1 MKSACLKIAL
11 LLICFPLCLTAWS
24 QTKMVSGKVT
34 SGEDSQPLSGVS
46 VIVKNKSIG
55 TQTAGNGEFSI
66 EASSNDI
73 LVFSYSGYAPQEVQ
87 VGISSSV
94 NISLKAE
101 LAKMDEVVVVGY
113 GTQSRRNVTSS
124 VSKMDK
130 EVLANAPRSNVGS
143 ALQGTVSGL
152 QAVNATGQPG
162 AGPILLLRGGASI
175 NSPGAPLVVIDGTI
189 RSYNDIASEDIAS
202 IELLKDAASTA
213 IYGARDT
220 FKSVDTS
227 SLVDKVEASLVEL
240 LLERKLRVGDVIP
253 KEIELSEA
261 LGVSRTVIRE
271 ALTRLRL
278 MGLIE
283 SKKKKGSVITSPDL
297 FGMMSKSMNPHILD
311 QDTLREIFEIRLV
324 LEIGM
329 ADLIFKHITREDIE
343 ELKKIVSNEP
353 PATQYHLFNIE
364 HEIAFHGKLY
374 EITGNNTMKK
384 FQKMLLPVF
393 DYVHNSGLLKKQ
405 PMLKTFV
412 SHKGLV
418 DILEDGTPELF
429 RNAMRN
435 HLENHFARLFS

>member
-1 MKSACLKIAL
+1 MTL
-11 LLICFPLCLTAWS
+11 P
-24 QTKMVSGKVT
+24 
-34 SGEDSQPLSGVS
+34 
-46 VIVKNKSIG
+46 
-55 TQTAGNGEFSI
+55 
-66 EASSNDI
+66 
-73 LVFSYSGYAPQEVQ
+73 
-87 VGISSSV
+87 
-94 NISLKAE
+94 
-101 LAKMDEVVVVGY
+101 
-113 GTQSRRNVTSS
+113 
-124 VSKMDK
+124 
-130 EVLANAPRSNVGS
+130 
-143 ALQGTVSGL
+143 
-152 QAVNATGQPG
+152 
-162 AGPILLLRGGASI
+162 
-175 NSPGAPLVVIDGTI
+175 
-189 RSYNDIASEDIAS
+189 
-202 IELLKDAASTA
+202 LLKETL
-213 IYGARDT
+213 
-220 FKSVDTS
+220 KSVDTS

-240 LLERKLRVGDVIP
+240 LQERKLKVGDVIP
-253 KEIELSEA
+253 KEMELAEV
-261 LGVSRTVIRE
+261 LGVSRTVVRE

-311 QDTLREIFEIRLV
+311 QETLREIFEIRLV

-329 ADLIFKHITREDIE
+329 ADLIFQRITKQDIE
-343 ELKKIVSNEP
+343 ELKNIVSNEP

-405 PMLKTFV
+405 PLLKTFV

-435 HLENHFARLFS
+435 HLENHFVRLFD